1 MHNLKTKALAAA
13 LAEKEIL
20 SDLKRMDHGG
30 PYDRGTADSYYM
42 RVAKPHFYPNGTY
55 NNPLVI
61 EEFMTT
67 KQIQEYHQG
76 YNDNEKDGFFK
87 DWG

>member
-20 SDLKRMDHGG
+20 SDLKRMNHGS
-30 PYDRGTADSYYM
+30 PYDRGSADSYY
-42 RVAKPHFYPNGTY
+42 RRDLKPHFYPNGTY

-61 EEFMTT
+61 EEFMTA
-67 KQIQEYHQG
+67 KQVQDYNKG
-76 YNDNEKDGFFK
+76 YNDNEHEGFFK